1 MSHATAPP
9 VILRCQLCG
18 NVGATYHPAGAAAG
32 LELACELCWAVA
44 GVDGASLPVD
54 DEQQQASRSS
64 AAAAGHSG
72 HSAAPMSTAAA
83 IALWALWATGLVVVT
98 ALAYLAGVACKG

>member
-9 VILRCQLCG
+9 CVRCQLCG
-18 NVGATYHPAGAAAG
+18 ATGATYHPAGAAAG
-32 LELACELCWAVA
+32 LELACERCWVVA
-44 GVDGASLPVD
+44 GVDGASPPVD
-54 DEQQQASRSS
+54 DEQQASHSS
-64 AAAAGHSG
+64 AGTSGHSA

-98 ALAYLAGVACKG
+98 ALAYLAGVATRG